1 MLSVSWT
8 INYENYQC
16 PQLKAQNQKL
26 KQIILKWIIK
36 NIDQFLSEKWNT
48 KYNKVDLFL
57 HVSHRG
63 LILIIHEDT
72 SFLSLTSSWFWIQ
85 ILNFFPH
92 LFISFGG
99 SRFIYFF
106 NTNFLPPTLLI
117 KFPFLWVDLVIIIS
131 AMVTVS

>member
-1 MLSVSWT
+1 MMLSVSWT

-36 NIDQFLSEKWNT
+36 NIDQFLNEKWNT

-63 LILIIHEDT
+63 
-72 SFLSLTSSWFWIQ
+72 
-85 ILNFFPH
+85 
-92 LFISFGG
+92 
-99 SRFIYFF
+99 
-106 NTNFLPPTLLI
+106 
-117 KFPFLWVDLVIIIS
+117 
-131 AMVTVS
+131 